1 MEEKK
6 RSAAKDC
13 VVGILLAVFGVYVV
27 VESLGMKIYNSF
39 IDAPG
44 FFPLIIGVVLTM
56 LGVILAVIGIKAGGG
71 KELKEILNP
80 QFLKGFIKNDGTIRV
95 LILLGMMAIYV
106 YVLLGRI
113 PFVAATSIYL
123 AANFF
128 YLHACKHWWS
138 AILIAIVASFA
149 VYFAF
154 RYGFSIMLP

>member
-6 RSAAKDC
+6 RGAAKDL
-13 VVGILLAVFGVYVV
+13 VVGIVLAAFGVYVMA
-27 VESLGMKIYNSF
+27 ESLSMKIYNSF

-44 FFPLIIGVVLTM
+44 FFPLIIGAVLTV
-56 LGVILAVIGIKAGGG
+56 LGAILAVTGVKAGGG
-71 KELKEILNP
+71 RELKEILNLK
-80 QFLKGFIKNDGTIRV
+80 FLKRFIKNASTLRV

-128 YLHACKHWWS
+128 YLRACKHWWS
-138 AILIAIVASFA
+138 AIIIAVVASFA